1 MNIFDKLPK
10 KVALAILL
18 VKALDI
24 RETLRIT
31 QQILYLWREFMIKV
45 NITPKIESFKVSF
58 YYKDKYINGVTI
70 RELKDIIKVIEEIK
84 ESEVDNDERKK

>member
-18 VKALDI
+18 LKALDI

-31 QQILYLWREFMIKV
+31 QQILYLWREFMIKTSIV
-45 NITPKIESFKVSF
+45 PKIESYKVSF

-70 RELKDIIKVIEEIK
+70 TELKDIIGVIEEIK
-84 ESEVDNDERKK
+84 KLETGEDDKQ

>member
-1 MNIFDKLPK
+1 
-10 KVALAILL
+10 
-18 VKALDI
+18 
-24 RETLRIT
+24 
-31 QQILYLWREFMIKV
+31 MIKI

-84 ESEVDNDERKK
+84 ESETDNDERKK